1 MESGKFANSKRRM
14 IQMSKG
20 GAAFIRTTAGKK
32 SYNPKAMFKKNSDG
46 MLRKITAS
54 NSVPS
59 KIAPARI
66 PAAKKATGGP
76 RKARSNK
83 GVKRGPMGG
92 PRKARSNKGVKRGPM
107 GPREATLY
115 RMVFGSAKMPGGPR
129 KVRSNKGVKRGPM
142 GPRKARVN
150 RGMAAS
156 TRSKRTA
163 MNPFSTL
170 MR

>member
-1 MESGKFANSKRRM
+1 MEAGKFANSKRRM
-14 IQMSKG
+14 IQMSAG
-20 GAAFIRTTAGKK
+20 GVAFVKTNAGKK

-76 RKARSNK
+76 RKAR
-83 GVKRGPMGG
+83 M
-92 PRKARSNKGVKRGPM
+92 NKGVKRGPM

-129 KVRSNKGVKRGPM
+129 KVRSNKGTKRKLVSSPSGLVY
-142 GPRKARVN
+142 K
-150 RGMAAS
+150 GMAAG
-156 TRSKRTA
+156 TRRKGTGVRRKRLA
-163 MNPFSTL
+163 QNPFATL